1 MRAESTLPINEGI
14 ITRYSV
20 GMKRVFVASL
30 RYTLNNEVQK
40 MCKNCELLYLNNNNT
55 QDIVLKSFLLQNK
68 KILKIIILSNKI
80 YYKLPYKTFFAKA
93 LLHYLPS

>member
-1 MRAESTLPINEGI
+1 
-14 ITRYSV
+14 
-20 GMKRVFVASL
+20 MKRVFVASL

-55 QDIVLKSFLLQNK
+55 QDIVLKSFLLQNT

-80 YYKLPYKTFFAKA
+80 YYKLPYETFFAKT